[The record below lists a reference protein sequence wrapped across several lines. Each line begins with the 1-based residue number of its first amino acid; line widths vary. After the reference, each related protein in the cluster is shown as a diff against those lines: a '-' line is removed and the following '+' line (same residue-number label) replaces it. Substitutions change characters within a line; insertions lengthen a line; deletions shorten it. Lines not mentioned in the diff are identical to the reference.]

1 MTGKFS
7 SKEKRSIAGLSIVIG
22 LRMLGLSMIIPVF
35 SVYAV
40 ELPGSSVLLAGI
52 AFGIYGLTQAFL
64 QIPFGYMSDRFGRKP
79 VVAFGL
85 LLFGIGSV
93 ICAVTT
99 NIYILIAGRFM
110 QGGGAI
116 ASACFAWIADL
127 TQESRRN
134 TAMAFMGIS
143 IGGGI
148 VLGMIFGPVIGGITG
163 AASLFWVAAGLS
175 MVALYVTV
183 WKLDEPE
190 NNQRANQPDFAMNPI
205 AAIKMAADPDLMRLN
220 VTGFLVNACMIS
232 TFFVIPLR
240 IAEVFT
246 MSELWK
252 IYLPLAIF
260 GGFAMMLSSRK
271 ADKGSAQGVIVG
283 ALICLAIG
291 YAIMYVGDVRWTLS
305 GFAIFFAAFSVL
317 EATLP
322 AAVSKLADPTRKG
335 AIIGVYNMSQF
346 FGTFAGGTLAGAL
359 TKTMESEIFI
369 ILAVAS
375 IIAAVTMSS
384 AKKLTPAVSTAS

>member
-1 MTGKFS
+1 MIGNFS
-7 SKEKRSIAGLSIVIG
+7 STEKRSIAGLSIVIG

-40 ELPGSSVLLAGI
+40 QLPGSSVILAGI

-99 NIYILIAGRFM
+99 NIYILIAGRFL

-127 TQESRRN
+127 TEESRRN
-134 TAMAFMGIS
+134 TAMAFMGIA

-175 MVALYVTV
+175 MTALYVTV
-183 WKLDEPE
+183 WKLDEPQ
-190 NNQRANQPDFAMNPI
+190 NNQRQNQPDFGMNPLN
-205 AAIKMAADPDLMRLN
+205 AIKLAADPDLIRLN

-232 TFFVIPLR
+232 TFFVVPLH
-240 IAEVFT
+240 IAEVFS

-252 IYLPLAIF
+252 IYLPLSVF
-260 GGFAMMLSSRK
+260 GGVAMMLSSRK
-271 ADKGSAQGVIVG
+271 ADKGSARGVIVG
-283 ALICLAIG
+283 ALLCLTVG
-291 YAIMYVGDVRWTLS
+291 YAIMYSAGDVRWILS
-305 GFAIFFAAFSVL
+305 GFAIFFSAFSVL

-322 AAVSKLADPTRKG
+322 AAVSKLADPARKG
-335 AIIGVYNMSQF
+335 TIIGVYNMSQF
-346 FGTFAGGTLAGAL
+346 LGTFAGGVMAGAL
-359 TKTMESEIFI
+359 TGTMESDVFL
-369 ILAVAS
+369 ILAIGS
-375 IIAAVTMSS
+375 IIAAFLMSG
-384 AKKLTPAVSTAS
+384 AKKLKSAV

>member
-1 MTGKFS
+1 MIGKFS
-7 SKEKRSIAGLSIVIG
+7 STEKRSIAGLSIVIG
-22 LRMLGLSMIIPVF
+22 LRMLGLSMIIPIF

-40 ELPGSSVLLAGI
+40 QLPGSSVMLAGL

-85 LLFGIGSV
+85 LIFGIGSV

-127 TQESRRN
+127 TEESRRN

-148 VLGMIFGPVIGGITG
+148 VLGMIIGPVIGGISG

-175 MVALYVTV
+175 MIAMYVTL

-190 NNQRANQPDFAMNPI
+190 NNQRQKQSDFGLNPLGTL
-205 AAIKMAADPDLMRLN
+205 KMAADPDLMRLN
-220 VTGFLVNACMIS
+220 VTGFLVNVCMIS
-232 TFFVIPLR
+232 TFFVVPLR
-240 IAEVFT
+240 IAEIFP

-252 IYLPLAIF
+252 VYLPLAIF
-260 GGFAMMLSSRK
+260 GGVAMMLSSRK
-271 ADKGSAQGVIVG
+271 ADKGAARGVIVG
-283 ALICLAIG
+283 ALLSLAIS
-291 YAIMYVGDVRWTLS
+291 YVIMYAADDARWTLS

-322 AAVSKLADPTRKG
+322 AAVSKLADPAHKG
-335 AIIGVYNMSQF
+335 TIIGVYNMSQF
-346 FGTFAGGTLAGAL
+346 FGTFAGGAMAGAL
-359 TKTMESEIFI
+359 AGTMEAEVFI

-375 IIAAVTMSS
+375 IISAVFMSG
-384 AKKLTPAVSTAS
+384 AKKLKTTTSL

>member
-7 SKEKRSIAGLSIVIG
+7 LSEKRSIAGLSVVIG

-40 ELPGSSVLLAGI
+40 KLQGSSVMLAGM

-85 LLFGIGSV
+85 LLFGVGSV

-99 NIYILIAGRFM
+99 NIYILIAGRFL

-143 IGGGI
+143 VGGGI
-148 VLGMIFGPVIGGITG
+148 VMGMISGPIIGGIFG
-163 AASLFWVAAGLS
+163 AAALFWVAAGLS
-175 MVALYVTV
+175 MTALYVTV
-183 WKLDEPE
+183 WKLDEPQ
-190 NNQRANQPDFAMNPI
+190 NNQRQDQPDFGMNPLN
-205 AAIKMAADPDLMRLN
+205 AIKMAGDPDLMRLN
-220 VTGFLVNACMIS
+220 ATGFLVNVCMIS
-232 TFFVIPLR
+232 TFFVVPLR
-240 IAEVFT
+240 IAEVFS

-252 IYLPLAIF
+252 VYLPLSVF
-260 GGFAMMLSSRK
+260 GGVAMMLSSRK
-271 ADKGSAQGVIVG
+271 ADKGSARGVIVG
-283 ALICLAIG
+283 ALTCLAVG
-291 YAIMYVGDVRWTLS
+291 YMIMYSAGNVWWTLS
-305 GFAIFFAAFSVL
+305 GFAIFFSAFSVL

-322 AAVSKLADPTRKG
+322 AAVSKLADPAQKG
-335 AIIGVYNMSQF
+335 TIIGVYNMSQF
-346 FGTFAGGTLAGAL
+346 SGTFIGGALAGAL
-359 TKTMESEIFI
+359 TGTMESEVFI
-369 ILAVAS
+369 ILAIAS
-375 IIAAVTMSS
+375 IIAAVLMSG
-384 AKKLTPAVSTAS
+384 AKKLKPAV